1 MPMQSLQSC
10 PHPTLYSTYIKYLQP
25 LLQPW
30 ATSTVR
36 PEQEQ
41 IPTAKEV
48 VVAPSEAS
56 PPSRDSEAEAEA
68 ELSDDTVE
76 TPVRNG
82 AQAPL
87 FGLSTSDETLWD
99 DDFYDLDD
107 DDDGIDDDSFFDEP
121 LDDVYLQDDSDSF
134 SEEEDSSESVP
145 RPQARETWKTSTK
158 RT

>member
-1 MPMQSLQSC
+1 MLMQSLQSC

-30 ATSTVR
+30 AASTVR

-41 IPTAKEV
+41 AATAKEV
-48 VVAPSEAS
+48 AVAPSEAA
-56 PPSRDSEAEAEA
+56 PSSQDSEA

-76 TPVRNG
+76 MSVRTG

-99 DDFYDLDD
+99 DDFYDMDD
-107 DDDGIDDDSFFDEP
+107 DDDVIDHDSFFDEP
-121 LDDVYLQDDSDSF
+121 LDDVFLQDDSDSF